1 MPGVRVEP
9 IAQPRLDVVMM
20 EHTDTDTLL
29 ASLSGT
35 FLQILPK
42 LVTPVGKHGA

>member
-1 MPGVRVEP
+1 MPGVRAERP
-9 IAQPRLDVVMM
+9 MAQIRLDVME